1 MKKQISP
8 LFYFFTS
15 VMLLFFSRSI
25 AQQLSVQDLGQ
36 KTFEL
41 NNRFLYDSSLII
53 LNQRL
58 MNSESTEDD
67 KFYCCLYKSYTY
79 KRLFDYPSTHKYLD
93 EAYTHAILSEHK
105 DKYTAI
111 ILSER
116 AYAYFDVQAYKKA
129 DSIMHILA
137 NNRYAYIDSASI
149 ARLQMQKGYLLFLEK
164 KYTAAEK
171 TYDQAIAMMQKTTA
185 YDLPMILG
193 KKIEL
198 YGAMNELDKMKMAYD
213 MAMQYADS
221 FKIYKYQLYA
231 NECMILGNIK
241 LRDIDNLVLYYKK
254 FDSLKTHYDQI
265 EQLKNIDALEK
276 KYNITLKEKQL
287 QLQKTEIKAS
297 KFQNIVL
304 IFLLLGLLLSIIVFL
319 ILKNRAD
326 IKKEIIK
333 QEEYT
338 KNLFENI
345 ENERKRIAI
354 DLHDGINH
362 ELLNLKNKSYIGKKI
377 ETIEV
382 EKVIEE
388 VRQVSRNLYPAMF
401 ETIGLQASIE
411 ALCNKICNETN
422 LYVSS
427 EIMYDK
433 NLNIIAELQV
443 YRIIQE
449 SLQNTLKH
457 ANALAAIIKL
467 SVKNKEIHLEIKDN
481 GKGFDVQNQ
490 LNNMYSFG
498 LKSIEQR
505 VKAIS
510 GTYQITS
517 NNKGTTLSIII
528 PYTKN

>member
-1 MKKQISP
+1 VKKQFSP

-15 VMLLFFSRSI
+15 VMLLLFYSSI
-25 AQQLSVQDLGQ
+25 AQQLSVKDLGQ

-58 MNSESTEDD
+58 TNSESTEDD

-93 EAYTHAILSEHK
+93 EAYTHALLSEHK
-105 DKYTAI
+105 DKYIAI
-111 ILSER
+111 IRSER

-171 TYDQAIAMMQKTTA
+171 TYDQAIAIMQKTTA

-198 YGAMNELDKMKMAYD
+198 YGAMNALDKMKMTYD

-276 KYNITLKEKQL
+276 KYNTTLKEKQL

-297 KFQNIVL
+297 KF
-304 IFLLLGLLLSIIVFL
+304 
-319 ILKNRAD
+319 
-326 IKKEIIK
+326 
-333 QEEYT
+333 
-338 KNLFENI
+338 
-345 ENERKRIAI
+345 
-354 DLHDGINH
+354 
-362 ELLNLKNKSYIGKKI
+362 
-377 ETIEV
+377 
-382 EKVIEE
+382 
-388 VRQVSRNLYPAMF
+388 
-401 ETIGLQASIE
+401 
-411 ALCNKICNETN
+411 
-422 LYVSS
+422 
-427 EIMYDK
+427 
-433 NLNIIAELQV
+433 
-443 YRIIQE
+443 
-449 SLQNTLKH
+449 
-457 ANALAAIIKL
+457 
-467 SVKNKEIHLEIKDN
+467 
-481 GKGFDVQNQ
+481 
-490 LNNMYSFG
+490 
-498 LKSIEQR
+498 
-505 VKAIS
+505 
-510 GTYQITS
+510 
-517 NNKGTTLSIII
+517 
-528 PYTKN
+528 